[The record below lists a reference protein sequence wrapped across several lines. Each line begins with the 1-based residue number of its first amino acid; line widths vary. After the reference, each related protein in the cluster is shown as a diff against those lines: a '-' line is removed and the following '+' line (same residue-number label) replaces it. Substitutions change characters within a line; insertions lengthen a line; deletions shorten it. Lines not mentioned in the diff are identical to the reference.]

1 MLTGGLL
8 LVFIGAGLIC
18 SLWLLSSARG
28 LPDLTLHT
36 IDGREVNPQ
45 SQKGA
50 PLLVTFWATS
60 CQSCLVEMPH
70 LIELYHELRPAGLE
84 MLAISMAYDPP
95 SRVVALAERNNIP
108 YPVALDIDGRAARAF
123 GDIRL
128 TPASLLFGPD
138 GALIRRHTGR
148 LDMPRLKRE
157 IKSLLDHGQAGAASR
172 AGRRADALV

>member
-8 LVFIGAGLIC
+8 LLFIGAGLILSPW
-18 SLWLLSSARG
+18 SLSPARG
-28 LPDLTLHT
+28 LPDLALHT
-36 IDGREVNPQ
+36 IDGREINPQ
-45 SQKGA
+45 SLKES

-60 CQSCLVEMPH
+60 CHSCLEEMPR

-95 SRVVALAERNNIP
+95 SRVVALAEQNNIP
-108 YPVALDIDGRAARAF
+108 YPVALDINGQAARAF

-138 GALIRRHTGR
+138 GALIRHHTGR

-157 IKSLLDHGQAGAASR
+157 IKTLLDQGQAGAAFG

>member
-60 CQSCLVEMPH
+60 CQSCLEEMPH
-70 LIELYHELRPAGLE
+70 LIELYHALRPAGLE

-95 SRVVALAERNNIP
+95 SQVVALAERNNIP

-157 IKSLLDHGQAGAASR
+157 IKTLLDHGQAGAASR
-172 AGRRADALV
+172 PGRRADALV